1 MTETDP
7 PPKRPV
13 NAADYTPMVTEE
25 HAKRIRQW
33 HENAYN
39 TGKAEAGPGQTVTYL
54 GRTLVIPPEVMPIT
68 GVSYLLG
75 EAVLAE
81 VHESDRV
88 LDMGTGSGVN
98 AIMAASQAVDVLAV
112 DINPDAVEA
121 ARRNAER
128 NGVADRV
135 EVRHSDVF
143 SDVGG
148 EFDLIVF
155 DPPFRW
161 FSPRDQFE
169 AAITDENYRAMTEFF
184 GAAKRH
190 LTPTGRMLI
199 FFGTS
204 GDLDYLK
211 HLADQ
216 EGFRTEVIAQAS
228 LEKDGWRV
236 DYFTFRLTQASQPT

>member
-1 MTETDP
+1 MTETGP
-7 PPKRPV
+7 PPKRPAD
-13 NAADYTPMVTEE
+13 AASYTPMITED

-33 HENAYN
+33 HESAYN
-39 TGKAEAGPGQTVTYL
+39 TGKAEARSDQTVTYL
-54 GRTLVIPPEVMPIT
+54 GRTLAIPPEIMPIT
-68 GVSYLLG
+68 RVSHLLG

-81 VHESDRV
+81 VRESDRV

-98 AIMAASQAVDVLAV
+98 AILAASQAADVLAV
-112 DINPDAVEA
+112 DINPHAVEA

-128 NGVADRV
+128 NGVADRI

-143 SDVGG
+143 SDVDGR
-148 EFDLIVF
+148 FDLIVF

-161 FSPRDQFE
+161 FAPRDQFE
-169 AAITDENYRAMTEFF
+169 VAMTDENYRAMTEFF
-184 GAAKRH
+184 AAAKRH

-204 GDLDYLK
+204 GDLPYLT

-216 EGFRTEVIAQAS
+216 ADFRTEIIAQEH
-228 LEKDGWRV
+228 LEKDDWRV
-236 DYFTFRLTQASQPT
+236 DYFTFRMTRDRRPT